1 MRIARLV
8 PLLSLSITACAH
20 AQFAVA
26 WWTVDGGGG
35 TSSGGLFTLSGTI
48 GQPDAGVLAGGS
60 FSIHGGFWVGGNG
73 PVCPADLDD
82 GSGAGTFDGAVTID
96 DLLYFL
102 AKYEA
107 GDVAA
112 DLDDGS
118 RTGTLDGAV
127 TIDDLLYF
135 LEHYEG
141 GC

>member
-1 MRIARLV
+1 MHAS
-8 PLLSLSITACAH
+8 LLGMFVVSAVAASAQ

-35 TSSGGLFTLSGTI
+35 ASSGGLFTLSGTI

-60 FSIHGGFWVGGNG
+60 FSIQGGFWGSGSG
-73 PVCPADLDD
+73 PACPADLDD
-82 GSGAGTFDGAVTID
+82 GSASGTPDGAVTID

-102 AKYEA
+102 GKYEA

-112 DLDDGS
+112 DLDDGGGA
-118 RTGTLDGAV
+118 GTHDGAV

-135 LEHYEG
+135 LGHYEG

>member
-1 MRIARLV
+1 MRIAPV
-8 PLLSLSITACAH
+8 VFAVSLAMAASAQ
-20 AQFAVA
+20 AQFAIT

-60 FSIHGGFWVGGNG
+60 FAIHGGFWVGGSG
-73 PVCPADLDD
+73 TACPADLDD
-82 GSGAGTFDGAVTID
+82 GSGTGASDGAVTID
-96 DLLYFL
+96 DLLYL
-102 AKYEA
+102 LGKYEA

-118 RTGTLDGAV
+118 GTGTLDGAV